1 MSSSIWPVLLAAVLL
16 SGCGSLHNS
25 QPQKNTHSCGPN
37 APALIQPAQVPATA
51 AQYIACASNI
61 DLEMY
66 ELGNPVLIG
75 DLIAA
80 HRRGASVK
88 VLLDAT
94 ERQSAFSGKQ
104 LAAAGIPMRYVH
116 VPGGIDHIKLLVVD
130 GGSAVLTGGINW
142 GSDSTYTRDLDVLLP
157 GDPSAAAVFS
167 ADWKAGSSGK
177 PNEPTSSGAITGTFI
192 LSRMEDAIHVAPAG
206 STVEI
211 AANYLTDWSVQNALA
226 AAAKRGVRV
235 ETVLNRSAY
244 GAASAAEW
252 LTAHGVQVR
261 WAPTSPYLHA
271 KILLT
276 PAGGMIGSANF
287 SNDGLKPVNRELDVI
302 LPASL
307 LPGAHTWFAS
317 LWRGSAPFQG

>member
-25 QPQKNTHSCGPN
+25 QPQKNTHFCGPN

-142 GSDSTYTRDLDVLLP
+142 GSDSTYIRDLDVLLP

-211 AANYLTDWSVQNALA
+211 AANYRLVG
-226 AAAKRGVRV
+226 AKRPRRRRQTGRARGDCAEPVSLRSGQRRRV
-235 ETVLNRSAY
+235 
-244 GAASAAEW
+244 
-252 LTAHGVQVR
+252 AH
-261 WAPTSPYLHA
+261 SPRRPGPLG
-271 KILLT
+271 
-276 PAGGMIGSANF
+276 PEQ
-287 SNDGLKPVNRELDVI
+287 P
-302 LPASL
+302 LPARQDPTHSRRRHDRQRQL
-307 LPGAHTWFAS
+307 L
-317 LWRGSAPFQG
+317 Q